1 MKQVQTAYGEGSI
14 TALRAGGEVFEVAF
28 PQGQWGSFV
37 FPYGGK
43 ALLRRHV
50 CKRVSQVEGL
60 AWWITSASNLRRRID
75 DTLISTA

>member
-43 ALLRRHV
+43 ALLRKHV
-50 CKRVSQVEGL
+50 CQRVSRMMDHL
-60 AWWITSASNLRRRID
+60 PSTHKTCIHSASTLRRRIN
-75 DTLISTA
+75 